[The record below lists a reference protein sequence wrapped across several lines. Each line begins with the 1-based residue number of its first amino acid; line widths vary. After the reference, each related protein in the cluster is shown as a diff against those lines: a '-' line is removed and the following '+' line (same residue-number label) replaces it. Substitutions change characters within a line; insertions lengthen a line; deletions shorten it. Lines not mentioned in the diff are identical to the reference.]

1 MKRKLSYF
9 MVIAAF
15 LSFGLMTSC
24 GDEEAATETEEV
36 TETET
41 EEVTETEETVA
52 DFSAGQAIYEGKGLC
67 HTCHMPD
74 GTGVEGTFPPLADS
88 DFLKTL
94 TGKDLINTVVYGN
107 TEAITVNGVE
117 YPGNVMNATMTAVE
131 FTDQEIVDVVNYVSN
146 KWGNGEV
153 VTLEDV
159 AAANE

>member
-15 LSFGLMTSC
+15 LSFGFLASC
-24 GDEEAATETEEV
+24 GDDEANTETEEV

-41 EEVTETEETVA
+41 EEVTESEEVVA

-67 HTCHMPD
+67 HTCHMPT
-74 GTGVEGTFPPLADS
+74 GEGVEGTFPPLANS
-88 DFLKTL
+88 DFLQTL
-94 TGKDLINTVVYGN
+94 TGKDLINTVIYGN
-107 TEAITVNGVE
+107 TEPITVNGVE
-117 YPGNVMNATMTAVE
+117 YPGNIMNATMSAVE

-146 KWGNGEV
+146 KWGTGEI

-159 AAANE
+159 AAAKE